1 MPSRIRY
8 ICGGTGPPRLLSY
21 CIRCRHAASNV
32 LLGKCGACGRFG
44 LHIILYIHVVAGTV
58 CFSAVYGLGTCQVV
72 NTVCRMVS
80 LRLGLGCFYRSSSAP
95 PVRHRLFSPCR
106 RRGVSI
112 VPVSVISMRMAMPRQ
127 VASGLARAG
136 RDFYLQLQSYAKFVK
151 RANNSLR
158 NIKIIKKIQAVMQK
172 CLNQQPQ
179 HRRHTAAPVPCHT
192 QHRTLVAPL
201 SHPPRTSAAPAI
213 TPLPHSPSHPCTA
226 LSAGH
231 QPPVRQEHV
240 GR

>member
-58 CFSAVYGLGTCQVV
+58 CFSAVLWFRHMSRRLIPFAEWSHFVLVSVV
-72 NTVCRMVS
+72 FIVHHPHRQS
-80 LRLGLGCFYRSSSAP
+80 
-95 PVRHRLFSPCR
+95 VRHRLFSPCR

-112 VPVSVISMRMAMPRQ
+112 VPVSVISKRMTLPRQ
-127 VASGLARAG
+127 VVSGFAHAG
-136 RDFYLQLQSYAKFVK
+136 RDFYSRMQSYAKFVK

-158 NIKIIKKIQAVMQK
+158 NIKIIKIFK
-172 CLNQQPQ
+172 P
-179 HRRHTAAPVPCHT
+179 
-192 QHRTLVAPL
+192 
-201 SHPPRTSAAPAI
+201 
-213 TPLPHSPSHPCTA
+213 
-226 LSAGH
+226 
-231 QPPVRQEHV
+231 
-240 GR
+240 

>member
-21 CIRCRHAASNV
+21 HIGCRHVAGNV

-58 CFSAVYGLGTCQVV
+58 CFSAVLRFRHMSRWLIPFAEWSHFVLVSVV
-72 NTVCRMVS
+72 FIVHHPHRQS
-80 LRLGLGCFYRSSSAP
+80 
-95 PVRHRLFSPCR
+95 VRHRLFSPCR

-112 VPVSVISMRMAMPRQ
+112 VPVSVISMRMALPRQ
-127 VASGLARAG
+127 VASGFARAG

-158 NIKIIKKIQAVMQK
+158 NIKIIKNFK
-172 CLNQQPQ
+172 
-179 HRRHTAAPVPCHT
+179 
-192 QHRTLVAPL
+192 
-201 SHPPRTSAAPAI
+201 PRCKNA
-213 TPLPHSPSHPCTA
+213 
-226 LSAGH
+226 
-231 QPPVRQEHV
+231 
-240 GR
+240 

>member
-1 MPSRIRY
+1 MSAGGQKELIPMPSRIRY

-58 CFSAVYGLGTCQVV
+58 CFSAVYGLDTCQVV
-72 NTVCRMVS
+72 NTFCRMVS

-112 VPVSVISMRMAMPRQ
+112 VPVSVISMRMAFPRQ
-127 VASGLARAG
+127 VASGFAHAG
-136 RDFYLQLQSYAKFVK
+136 RDFYSQMQSYAKFVK

-158 NIKIIKKIQAVMQK
+158 NIKIIKIFK
-172 CLNQQPQ
+172 P
-179 HRRHTAAPVPCHT
+179 
-192 QHRTLVAPL
+192 
-201 SHPPRTSAAPAI
+201 
-213 TPLPHSPSHPCTA
+213 
-226 LSAGH
+226 
-231 QPPVRQEHV
+231 
-240 GR
+240 

>member
-58 CFSAVYGLGTCQVV
+58 CFSAVYGLDTCQVV

-80 LRLGLGCFYRSSSAP
+80 LRFDFGFLQVVFIVHHPHRRY
-95 PVRHRLFSPCR
+95 VRHRLSSLRR

-112 VPVSVISMRMAMPRQ
+112 VPVSVISKRMAFPRQ
-127 VASGLARAG
+127 VASGLAHAG
-136 RDFYLQLQSYAKFVK
+136 RDFYSRMQSYAKFVK

-158 NIKIIKKIQAVMQK
+158 NIKIIKIFK
-172 CLNQQPQ
+172 P
-179 HRRHTAAPVPCHT
+179 
-192 QHRTLVAPL
+192 
-201 SHPPRTSAAPAI
+201 
-213 TPLPHSPSHPCTA
+213 
-226 LSAGH
+226 
-231 QPPVRQEHV
+231 
-240 GR
+240 